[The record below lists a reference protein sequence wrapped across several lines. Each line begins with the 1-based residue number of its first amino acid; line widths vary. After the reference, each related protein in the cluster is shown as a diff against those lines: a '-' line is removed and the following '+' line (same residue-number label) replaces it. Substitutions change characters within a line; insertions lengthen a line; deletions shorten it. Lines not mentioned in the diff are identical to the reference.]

1 MRNGLWTRARALLPA
16 LLAPL
21 MLFAVLPALGNTQA
35 VDVPPPTMVPVAGGG
50 MSPSPFPSVLR
61 TPAPTT
67 QPPEVRA
74 ASAVLVDLDS
84 GQVLFAK
91 DPHQRRAIASL
102 TKIMTALLT
111 LERTTPAEIVTVS
124 PEAADPGP
132 TVGISQLGL
141 VPGERISV
149 QQLLYALLLQSAND
163 AALALAEHISGTVE
177 DFVKAMNSRAKR
189 LGLTDTRL
197 ASPSGLDDAG
207 HSSAFDVA
215 TMARVAY
222 QQPLFGRIV
231 RTKYREIPAPDGKPR
246 IIQNRNVL
254 LWLYPGAIGVKTG
267 YTSRAGF
274 CVVGAAERN
283 GLRLLAVVLGEPG
296 EPFSDTAALLNYGF
310 TAFERRSLVEEGEH
324 LGSVSIGG
332 RQVPVAAGSDLVGLV
347 PVDAE
352 IQRELSLL
360 PAVSFPPGVGET
372 VGDLTVS
379 APGLRVGTVPL
390 VVVSVPGPSPP
401 AEPGPWWRRA
411 ASSLVSALDGVLDA
425 LFG

>member
-1 MRNGLWTRARALLPA
+1 
-16 LLAPL
+16 
-21 MLFAVLPALGNTQA
+21 MLFAVLPALGDTQA
-35 VDVPPPTMVPVAGGG
+35 ADVPPPTMVPVAGGG

-61 TPAPTT
+61 TPAPST

-111 LERTTPAEIVTVS
+111 LERTTPSEIVTVS
-124 PEAADPGP
+124 PEASDPGP

-189 LGLTDTRL
+189 LGLTDTRFT
-197 ASPSGLDDAG
+197 SPNGLDDTG
-207 HSSAFDVA
+207 YSSAFDLA
-215 TMARVAY
+215 KLTRLAY
-222 QQPLFGRIV
+222 EEPMFARIV
-231 RTKYREIPAPDGKPR
+231 RTKYREIPAPDGEPR
-246 IIQNRNVL
+246 VIQNRNVL

-274 CVVGAAERN
+274 CVVGAAEQN

-310 TAFERRSLVEEGEH
+310 TAFERRTLVHADEQ
-324 LGSVSIGG
+324 LVSVPIDG
-332 RQVPVAAGSDLVGLV
+332 RHVWVAAGSDLVGLV

-352 IQRELSLL
+352 VRREVSVD
-360 PAVSFPPGVGET
+360 PGVSFPPGVGET
-372 VGDLTVS
+372 VGDLTVTV
-379 APGLRVGTVPL
+379 PGLRVGTVPL

-411 ASSLVSALDGVLDA
+411 ASSVVSALDGVLSA